1 MIYPIFTFPINS
13 DALDF
18 GCLVPPLETECLVQT
33 APTFCDVRSEPSP
46 FSRSPMQAEID
57 PAQTKA
63 LRAKAVEYLEVA
75 LTLTSEI
82 NAPTAGCMIEM
93 ALYNL
98 RADERPEPDLLP
110 AR

>member
-1 MIYPIFTFPINS
+1 
-13 DALDF
+13 
-18 GCLVPPLETECLVQT
+18 
-33 APTFCDVRSEPSP
+33 
-46 FSRSPMQAEID
+46 MQVTID
-57 PAQTKA
+57 PAQAKA
-63 LRAKAVEYLEVA
+63 LRVKAIEYLEVA

-82 NAPTAGCMIEM
+82 DAPAAGSMIEM